1 VQVTSRFCVECG
13 SRLYGERAGRA
24 EIVNLR
30 AGTLDDTSWLPPSAH
45 FFMRSAQRW
54 VQPAAGASCYDT
66 EPPDFAALIPAWRAM
81 WPEFFPRQE

>member
-1 VQVTSRFCVECG
+1 V
-13 SRLYGERAGRA
+13 
-24 EIVNLR
+24 
-30 AGTLDDTSWLPPSAH
+30 H